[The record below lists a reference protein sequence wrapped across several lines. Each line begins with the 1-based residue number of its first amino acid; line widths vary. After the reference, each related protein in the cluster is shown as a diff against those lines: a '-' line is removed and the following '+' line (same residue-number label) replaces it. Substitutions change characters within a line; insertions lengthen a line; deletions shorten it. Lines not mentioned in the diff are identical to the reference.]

1 MNGMHALI
9 WHGAVIGLGATA
21 VMDLWALLQRRL
33 FGVPSLDYALVGRWI
48 GHFPRGRF
56 RHKAIMAAPP
66 VAGERAL
73 GWAAHY
79 AIGMLFAALLIGLWG
94 PEWVADPTPG
104 PALIIGVGTVVVPFL
119 IMQPAFGAGLAAS
132 RTPQPNKARFRSLVA
147 HLSFGVGLYLAAKI
161 SALWG

>member
-33 FGVPSLDYALVGRWI
+33 FGVPSLDYALVGRWL

-56 RHKAIMAAPP
+56 RHEAIMAAPP

-79 AIGMLFAALLIGLWG
+79 AIGMLFAALLIGVWG
-94 PEWVADPTPG
+94 LEWVDDPTLG
-104 PALIIGVGTVVVPFL
+104 PALIIGVGSVVMPLF

-147 HLSFGVGLYLAAKI
+147 HASFGVGLYLAAK
-161 SALWG
+161 AAAFWG

>member
-1 MNGMHALI
+1 MI

-33 FGVPSLDYALVGRWI
+33 FGVPSLDYALVGRWL

-56 RHKAIMAAPP
+56 RHEAIMAAPP

-79 AIGMLFAALLIGLWG
+79 AIGMLFAVLLIGVWG
-94 PEWVADPTPG
+94 PAWVVDPTPG

>member
-1 MNGMHALI
+1 MHALI

-33 FGVPSLDYALVGRWI
+33 FGVPSLDYALVGRWL

-56 RHKAIMAAPP
+56 RHDAIMAAPP

-79 AIGMLFAALLIGLWG
+79 AIGMLFAALLIGVWG
-94 PEWVADPTPG
+94 PEWVADPTLG
-104 PALIIGVGTVVVPFL
+104 PALIIGVGTVVVPLF

-147 HLSFGVGLYLAAKI
+147 HLSFGVGLYLAAK
-161 SALWG
+161 AAAFWG